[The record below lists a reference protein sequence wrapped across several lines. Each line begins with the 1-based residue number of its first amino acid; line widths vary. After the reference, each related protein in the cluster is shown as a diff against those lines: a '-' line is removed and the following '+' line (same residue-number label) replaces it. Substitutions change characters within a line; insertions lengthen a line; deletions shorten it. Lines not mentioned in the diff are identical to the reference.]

1 MKAIAITL
9 SELKAEIKL
18 ELGYLWFPLL
28 AVCYLYMFARR
39 LYSVVSYF
47 CTFYWA
53 FFWNARVDA
62 GCGNPYLRQL
72 RNESLARLLRTI
84 WPVYQ
89 KRNSLRSM

>member
-1 MKAIAITL
+1 MMARLNLSAQMPGFTDTDDAASGL
-9 SELKAEIKL
+9 SECARFV
-18 ELGYLWFPLL
+18 LGGCVYVFQFW
-28 AVCYLYMFARR
+28 Y
-39 LYSVVSYF
+39 
-47 CTFYWA
+47 A
-53 FFWNARVDA
+53 FFWNARMDA